1 MPSPRKYLMHQ
12 KQIFDV
18 NYKNKIIED
27 VFFQSGLRYS
37 STILEADL
45 SQNNIYYDFPFENT
59 ILENGAFVGGIG
71 LSWVRNIYN
80 LSLINI

>member
-1 MPSPRKYLMHQ
+1 M
-12 KQIFDV
+12 
-18 NYKNKIIED
+18 
-27 VFFQSGLRYS
+27 FFQSGLRYS

-71 LSWVRNIYN
+71 LSWVRIYIIIG
-80 LSLINI
+80 SLISILL